1 MSMSM
6 AKNTRACCL
15 LLLRLLALAATLT
28 AAIVMATS
36 HETTTF
42 FNIKLEAKFQYT
54 PAFVFFLIV
63 NAVAGVYTLLVLFIP
78 RFNNSVSSFII
89 LMDLV
94 VTMFL
99 VSAISAAGAVSQ
111 VGKKGNEH
119 AGWLP
124 ICGQTPEFCDH
135 VMGALISAFVGVL
148 IYFVLLL
155 HTVYSNIF
163 SPLLT

>member
-1 MSMSM
+1 MTM
-6 AKNTRACCL
+6 AKTTRACCL
-15 LLLRLLALAATLT
+15 LLLRLLALAATVT
-28 AAIVMATS
+28 AAVVMATS

-54 PAFVFFLIV
+54 PSFVFFVIV
-63 NAVAGVYTLLVLFIP
+63 NAVAGAYTLLVLFLP
-78 RFNNSVSSFII
+78 RFTNSVSSSII

-99 VSAISAAGAVSQ
+99 VSGISAAVAVSQ
-111 VGKKGNEH
+111 VGKKGNSH

-135 VMGALISAFVGVL
+135 VMGALISGFVAL
-148 IYFVLLL
+148 LLYFVMVL
-155 HTVYSNIF
+155 HTIYSTIF